1 MHLLY
6 IPMHKKE
13 QRFGFAWL
21 GLMLISILL
30 TPVRSSAFREFL
42 FWGGNFTAAVLI
54 FRQFLKSSFQVPL
67 TPFGTVA
74 KFALLGYGLAFLAN
88 LLTNDLIFYF
98 LPRHFYYDETG
109 PHFENVCKVAMEAF
123 ARENFPL
130 TALSM
135 ILFVPLVEEII
146 HRGLIFGSLVQK
158 NLPLAYLLSTVLY
171 CLVLTIPLWRQ
182 YSVDYL
188 ILSFLQ
194 YIPINLMLCW
204 IYTRTETLLT
214 PILAH
219 MVMNGVSIFTLR

>member
-6 IPMHKKE
+6 IPMNKKE
-13 QRFGFAWL
+13 QRFGLMWL

-30 TPVRSSAFREFL
+30 VPVRSGALPEFL

-54 FRQFLKSSFQVPL
+54 FRKFLKSSFQVPL
-67 TPFGTVA
+67 TPFSTVL
-74 KFALLGYGLAFLAN
+74 KFALLGYALAFLAN

-98 LPRHFYYDETG
+98 FPRHFYYNETG
-109 PHFENVCKVAMEAF
+109 PHFENVCKITMAAF

-130 TALSM
+130 TAIAM
-135 ILFVPLVEEII
+135 ILFVPLVEEIF

-158 NLPLAYLLSTVLY
+158 NLPLAYLLSTLLF
-171 CLVLTIPLWRQ
+171 CLIPIIPLWGA
-182 YSVDYL
+182 YSVDYV
-188 ILSFLQ
+188 ILSFIQ
-194 YIPINLMLCW
+194 YIPISLMLCW

>member
-1 MHLLY
+1 MR
-6 IPMHKKE
+6 KKE
-13 QRFGFAWL
+13 QRVGFAWL

-54 FRQFLKSSFQVPL
+54 FRQFLQSSFQVPL
-67 TPFGTVA
+67 TPFATVA

-109 PHFENVCKVAMEAF
+109 PHFENVCKVAMEVF

-188 ILSFLQ
+188 IISFLQ

>member
-1 MHLLY
+1 MR
-6 IPMHKKE
+6 KKE

-54 FRQFLKSSFQVPL
+54 FRQFLQSSFQVPL
-67 TPFGTVA
+67 TPFATVA